1 MQAHNVGSMRGHS
14 AVVFGMGSHGFKVLV
29 LFGGRRSHSLF
40 GEDLSETTIL
50 LLSKCIEMVV
60 VVC

>member
-29 LFGGRRSHSLF
+29 LFGGRRRRLF
-40 GEDLSETTIL
+40 GESLSETTIL
-50 LLSKCIEMVV
+50 LLSKYIEMVV

>member
-1 MQAHNVGSMRGHS
+1 MQAHNVGTMHGHS

-29 LFGGRRSHSLF
+29 LFGGRRGVF
-40 GEDLSETTIL
+40 EEDLSETTIL
-50 LLSKCIEMVV
+50 LLSKYIEMVV

>member
-1 MQAHNVGSMRGHS
+1 MQAHNVGTMYGHS

-29 LFGGRRSHSLF
+29 LFGGRRTRFF
-40 GEDLSETTIL
+40 GENPSETTIL

>member
-1 MQAHNVGSMRGHS
+1 MHGHS

-29 LFGGRRSHSLF
+29 LFGGRRRRR
-40 GEDLSETTIL
+40 GGQNLSETTIL
-50 LLSKCIEMVV
+50 LLSKYIEMVV

>member
-29 LFGGRRSHSLF
+29 LFGGRRGVF
-40 GEDLSETTIL
+40 EEDLSETTIL
-50 LLSKCIEMVV
+50 LLSKYIEMVV

>member
-1 MQAHNVGSMRGHS
+1 MGPMYGHS

-29 LFGGRRSHSLF
+29 LFGGRGSHSLF

-50 LLSKCIEMVV
+50 LLRKYIEMVV